1 MRGRLSRCRGCRPG
15 RETRRERE
23 DIPSDG
29 ARSNTQRRA
38 ASTTVINPKLQ
49 RYVERLNPAQ
59 RYLVGEFVENY
70 EDGVM
75 TRRDLIERVYRI
87 TGSVAAAAATL
98 LAMGCAPAAAGTA
111 APAGATVTAPA
122 AWKDTLDWFKKYLAG

>member
-1 MRGRLSRCRGCRPG
+1 M
-15 RETRRERE
+15 
-23 DIPSDG
+23 
-29 ARSNTQRRA
+29 
-38 ASTTVINPKLQ
+38 INPKLQ

-59 RYLVGEFVENY
+59 RYLVGEFVDNY